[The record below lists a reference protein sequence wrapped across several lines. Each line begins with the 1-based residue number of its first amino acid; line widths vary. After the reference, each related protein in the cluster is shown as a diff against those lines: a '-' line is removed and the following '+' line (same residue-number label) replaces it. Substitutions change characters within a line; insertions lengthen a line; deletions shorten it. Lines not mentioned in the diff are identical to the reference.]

1 MKFSSLVAASTA
13 IFVAACGSENS
24 TVAKKEAP
32 HPNVEMP
39 QKWRVQ
45 CKGASGT
52 YGVPIFW
59 ELNSFDE
66 RTGRVR
72 GVVIDADGYRNTF
85 AEYGVPI
92 FIDPKGFEEINA
104 FGVYA
109 PITNNGKNFKLDI
122 IDKTCP
128 NGMSGEK
135 VS

>member
-1 MKFSSLVAASTA
+1 MKFSSLIASSAA
-13 IFVAACGSENS
+13 IFLAACGSENGAVV
-24 TVAKKEAP
+24 TKEAP

-45 CKGASGT
+45 CKGAAGV

-72 GVVIDADGYRNTF
+72 GFLIDADGYRNTF
-85 AEYGVPI
+85 AEYGDQI

-122 IDKTCP
+122 IDKNCP
-128 NGMSGEK
+128 NGVFGER